1 MKRLIA
7 TLCVIYISIE
17 QCLAEYILNPPEWIT
32 PDRIVQ
38 LNGKSAP
45 IVFLWNLITYAIGIA
60 GVLGVIGVT
69 WWGIQMILSSGEDE
83 KMKKARYILIYSL
96 IGVLVAGLAYG
107 VVDTVS
113 RFRF

>member
-1 MKRLIA
+1 MFMKRFFFASFIILFH
-7 TLCVIYISIE
+7 IE
-17 QCLAEYILNPPEWIT
+17 QCVALYDLKLPEGITSNQIVEVKNPMT
-32 PDRIVQ
+32 
-38 LNGKSAP
+38 
-45 IVFLWNLITYAIGIA
+45 FLWNLIAYAIGIA
-60 GVLGVIGVT
+60 GVLAVIGVT

-107 VVDTVS
+107 VVDVVS

>member
-1 MKRLIA
+1 MKWPKYVLK
-7 TLCVIYISIE
+7 
-17 QCLAEYILNPPEWIT
+17 PPEWIT
-32 PDRIVQ
+32 PDKIVM
-38 LNGKSAP
+38 LDNP
-45 IVFLWNLITYAIGIA
+45 MTFLWNLVAYAIGIA

-107 VVDTVS
+107 VVDVVS